1 MLKELHY
8 PYLTIT
14 ISITYNQKG
23 YASNYKLNG
32 DHLTFKG
39 RVYGSVGIEYRIE
52 YDKTAFQVEYN
63 CEYVY
68 SKEDRDML
76 DGADD
81 STVTYE
87 LTPLKKGLF
96 DIYEVEGFRCQE
108 TARKKHTIVV
118 I

>member
-1 MLKELHY
+1 MDKTDRLRDYGLAFLLYEQGLGICGYELIRELFIFIKLIFNS
-8 PYLTIT
+8 YL
-14 ISITYNQKG
+14 
-23 YASNYKLNG
+23 
-32 DHLTFKG
+32 
-39 RVYGSVGIEYRIE
+39 EYRIE

-63 CEYVY
+63 YKFVHSE
-68 SKEDRDML
+68 KERRTL
-76 DGADD
+76 CGADD

>member
-1 MLKELHY
+1 MKV
-8 PYLTIT
+8 I
-14 ISITYNQKG
+14 
-23 YASNYKLNG
+23 KLNSE
-32 DHLTFKG
+32 HLTFKG

-52 YDKTAFQVEYN
+52 YDQTAFRVDCNREYKFPEEERN
-63 CEYVY
+63 
-68 SKEDRDML
+68 ML

-81 STVTYE
+81 SEVTYE

-96 DIYEVEGFRCQE
+96 KIYEVEGFRGEE

>member
-1 MLKELHY
+1 MIKPLF
-8 PYLTIT
+8 
-14 ISITYNQKG
+14 
-23 YASNYKLNG
+23 KLN
-32 DHLTFKG
+32 
-39 RVYGSVGIEYRIE
+39 I
-52 YDKTAFQVEYN
+52 TAN
-63 CEYVY
+63 I
-68 SKEDRDML
+68 EDRDML

>member
-1 MLKELHY
+1 MQV
-8 PYLTIT
+8 I
-14 ISITYNQKG
+14 
-23 YASNYKLNG
+23 KLNS

-39 RVYGSVGIEYRIE
+39 RVHGSVGIEYRIE

-63 CEYVY
+63 YKFVHSE
-68 SKEDRDML
+68 KERRTL
-76 DGADD
+76 CGADD

>member
-1 MLKELHY
+1 MQV
-8 PYLTIT
+8 I
-14 ISITYNQKG
+14 
-23 YASNYKLNG
+23 KLNG

-63 CEYVY
+63 YKLVHSE
-68 SKEDRDML
+68 KERRTL
-76 DGADD
+76 CGADD

>member
-1 MLKELHY
+1 MQV
-8 PYLTIT
+8 I
-14 ISITYNQKG
+14 
-23 YASNYKLNG
+23 KLNG

-108 TARKKHTIVV
+108 TAKKTYDSSHITPTIRLHQEIYNRWMYVK
-118 I
+118 

>member
-1 MLKELHY
+1 MQV
-8 PYLTIT
+8 I
-14 ISITYNQKG
+14 
-23 YASNYKLNG
+23 KLNG

-63 CEYVY
+63 CEFVH
-68 SKEDRDML
+68 SEKERRTL
-76 DGADD
+76 CGADD
-81 STVTYE
+81 FTVIYE

>member
-1 MLKELHY
+1 MTQVVSFECY
-8 PYLTIT
+8 RWY
-14 ISITYNQKG
+14 
-23 YASNYKLNG
+23 
-32 DHLTFKG
+32 HL
-39 RVYGSVGIEYRIE
+39 SDIIN
-52 YDKTAFQVEYN
+52 KTAFQVEYN

-76 DGADD
+76 DGADN

>member
-1 MLKELHY
+1 MQV
-8 PYLTIT
+8 I
-14 ISITYNQKG
+14 
-23 YASNYKLNG
+23 KLNG

-108 TARKKHTIVV
+108 TARKKAYDSSHITPTIRLHQEIYNRWMYVK
-118 I
+118 

>member
-1 MLKELHY
+1 MQV
-8 PYLTIT
+8 I
-14 ISITYNQKG
+14 
-23 YASNYKLNG
+23 KLNG

-76 DGADD
+76 DGADN

-108 TARKKHTIVV
+108 TAKKTYDSSHITPTIRLHQEIYNRWMYVN
-118 I
+118 

>member
-1 MLKELHY
+1 MLLSHCFCCPKCNFLIWVRNLRLSAAARYMAILAE
-8 PYLTIT
+8 
-14 ISITYNQKG
+14 
-23 YASNYKLNG
+23 
-32 DHLTFKG
+32 
-39 RVYGSVGIEYRIE
+39 
-52 YDKTAFQVEYN
+52 
-63 CEYVY
+63 Y

-108 TARKKHTIVV
+108 AARKKHTIVV

>member
-1 MLKELHY
+1 MQV
-8 PYLTIT
+8 I
-14 ISITYNQKG
+14 
-23 YASNYKLNG
+23 KLNS

-39 RVYGSVGIEYRIE
+39 RVHGSVGIEYRIE
-52 YDKTAFQVEYN
+52 YDKTAFRMEYN
-63 CEYVY
+63 YKYVY

-96 DIYEVEGFRCQE
+96 DIYEVEGFRVQE
-108 TARKKHTIVV
+108 TARNKHTVV
-118 I
+118 II

>member
-1 MLKELHY
+1 MQV
-8 PYLTIT
+8 I
-14 ISITYNQKG
+14 
-23 YASNYKLNG
+23 KLNG
-32 DHLTFKG
+32 DHLTFKS

-63 CEYVY
+63 HEYAL
-68 SKEDRDML
+68 SKEDREMNE
-76 DGADD
+76 GADE
-81 STVTYE
+81 SFVTYV

>member
-1 MLKELHY
+1 MQV
-8 PYLTIT
+8 I
-14 ISITYNQKG
+14 
-23 YASNYKLNG
+23 KLNG

-96 DIYEVEGFRCQE
+96 DIYESRRLSVSRN
-108 TARKKHTIVV
+108 RKKKAYDSSHITPTIRLHQEIYNRWMYVK
-118 I
+118 